1 MSDLIDDAIDESI
14 KSTDYLKQ
22 AIEGGSEEKGGLYLL
37 SMMLLRNGQGEVT
50 AGVSGL
56 QVDNVP
62 FWSGADYTNR
72 GKAVFRVHAD
82 GDIHAA
88 KGTVGILQ
96 VKNDSVEVSDAGG
109 SGDKIILT
117 TDKITSVSQVLGAV
131 SVPGGIDTTEVSAL
145 TSGQNPFVR
154 DVYES
159 DPFACGQG
167 VQMSA
172 RITGRITGSAAGGG
186 GSVKVEI
193 VNVATKNT
201 DTLYRN
207 STIDA
212 PNPSFNIDTTV
223 SYRFTGEEQN
233 YCIRI
238 TVEASSSG
246 TFAAAATVNA
256 TQFNFV
262 KDIRNNLIAP
272 NGVAVVKGSS
282 NYAVFTGDIFE
293 VLIGKAG
300 LRIQNGYIEKK
311 DAANTTWT
319 KI

>member
-1 MSDLIDDAIDESI
+1 
-14 KSTDYLKQ
+14 
-22 AIEGGSEEKGGLYLL
+22 
-37 SMMLLRNGQGEVT
+37 
-50 AGVSGL
+50 
-56 QVDNVP
+56 
-62 FWSGADYTNR
+62 
-72 GKAVFRVHAD
+72 
-82 GDIHAA
+82 
-88 KGTVGILQ
+88 
-96 VKNDSVEVSDAGG
+96 
-109 SGDKIILT
+109 
-117 TDKITSVSQVLGAV
+117 
-131 SVPGGIDTTEVSAL
+131 
-145 TSGQNPFVR
+145 
-154 DVYES
+154 
-159 DPFACGQG
+159 
-167 VQMSA
+167 MSA

-193 VNVATKNT
+193 VNVATENT

-300 LRIQNGYIEKK
+300 LRIQNGYVEKK

>member
-14 KSTDYLKQ
+14 KSTEYLKQ

-37 SMMLLRNGQGEVT
+37 SMILLRNRQGEVT

-56 QVDNVP
+56 QEDDVP

-82 GDIHAA
+82 GDIHAT
-88 KGTVGILQ
+88 KGTIGIMQ
-96 VKNDSVEVSDAGG
+96 VKNDSVEVSDATA

-117 TDKITSVSQVLGAV
+117 PTRIESVSQVLSAS
-131 SVPGGIDTTEVSAL
+131 SVPGNIDTTEVSAL

-154 DVYES
+154 DVYKS

-172 RITGRITGSAAGGG
+172 RITGRITGNAAGGG

-193 VNVATKNT
+193 VNVATENT

-256 TQFNFV
+256 TQFKFV
-262 KDIRNNLIAP
+262 KDIRKNLIAP

-300 LRIQNGYIEKK
+300 LRIQNGYVYKR
-311 DAANTTWT
+311 DTDHTTWT